1 MPSDLVVQ
9 EVKRAPVLS
18 FVPRIRGARDVVK
31 LTAAGFQQ
39 RAQSFRAKPDPSF
52 TLQEYMK
59 GDTEVH
65 PYLDWDCKYGEV
77 LKDELAEAEEKKQ
90 LADFQ
95 AIVTRLFPTAARVV
109 YAQRHG
115 VIGDPGDETREWKW
129 KVSYRAWV
137 LGIKTT
143 VEKLPVY
150 IRRVLG
156 MGAKDNHSHLD
167 LSVYK
172 SKEQLLGVVY
182 SCKDIDKVPR
192 YLTPLDKTESLENF
206 LAQNVSEEDVPLAMS
221 EGSLVAGLGSGK
233 AGGGASKP
241 KTEKKKKSAKNDNKG
256 EGSLESIESL
266 EVAEEAVETLSG
278 AKYASVFGTATK
290 YFGKQY
296 RMQEKLRVVQ
306 VNRKD
311 KYLVF
316 PTTKKWCFIKED
328 EHAGNNPYIVITDR
342 GSRWKC
348 FDEECKKAGEVKL
361 IPFAEL
367 PKELRDLYAET
378 FYGAIDNGLMTEA
391 KVECCKNIVD
401 NFPEESADSLDV
413 MRYSNMLT
421 TLAKTQTCKKCKS
434 GKMQFEHHFKG
445 WQLTCNDCQ
454 HRWPTTAVPI
464 EEVDFPKLCAV
475 LTQLNIGTLNITNNN
490 ITNNIYNGTQVD
502 FYADFSGDDL
512 IVFHAD
518 EKMNGLFIG
527 ALQGTDNTL
536 SLFATEY
543 FKDRFHCTDER
554 LWYEFAGHC
563 WSDRSADLAYKEA
576 LCEATFLGYFRQVA
590 LYYEQLPLQNDEIK
604 RKARMVRKLCVALED
619 GKQRDKVVTDSIMKF
634 HKRRPKFAD
643 ELNTQNIMVF
653 EDGVFDFEK
662 FTFGPGNPDVA
673 ITMCVP
679 QPFVPYDPDDE
690 KTKLLVRFM
699 EDILPNE
706 AVRTYTLMVLG
717 LCLTLDT
724 SQQYFWI
731 FSGSGSN
738 GKGRLMSLLE
748 ECLGPYHQA
757 ISPALITR
765 KREEASS
772 ANEALMSL
780 RSVRLAVFQ
789 EPESGEI
796 VQAGTIKTL
805 TGEDTLS
812 TRQNYGHQVKFRP
825 KFKSIMVCNEMP
837 KISETNL
844 AVTRRIRCV
853 HFPTS
858 FVENPTQP
866 HERKIDVG
874 LDKKLKAA
882 SSHFIGILVHYYQLY
897 LRVGLQVPDD
907 VLAFTKKYQDDSDI
921 VQIFLQ
927 EHLERRLTDGVPSR
941 QCAVEQQTAV
951 NRFKTWYRGEKRTVA
966 PKTMVEKLKEALG
979 TVTDTTLCRETWI
992 SLTGYQPPEGKG
1004 TEKRVKLY
1012 GYYGWAW
1019 IRD

>member
-1 MPSDLVVQ
+1 ML
-9 EVKRAPVLS
+9 
-18 FVPRIRGARDVVK
+18 
-31 LTAAGFQQ
+31 
-39 RAQSFRAKPDPSF
+39 FRS
-52 TLQEYMK
+52 QEYMK

-391 KVECCKNIVD
+391 KVECCKNIVE
-401 NFPEESADSLDV
+401 NFPEETADNLDV
-413 MRYSNMLT
+413 NQMGTLLT
-421 TLAKTQTCKKCKS
+421 TLAKSQTCKRCKS
-434 GKMQFEHHFKG
+434 GKIQFEHQLSG
-445 WQLTCNDCQ
+445 WQLMCNDC
-454 HRWPTTAVPI
+454 HRSWPSHPVPFR
-464 EEVDFPKLCAV
+464 EVDFPKLCAV
-475 LTQLNIGTLNITNNN
+475 LTQLHIGTVNINN
-490 ITNNIYNGTQVD
+490 INNVTNIYNGAQVD
-502 FYADFSGDDL
+502 FYADFSS
-512 IVFHAD
+512 D
-518 EKMNGLFIG
+518 ELVIFENNQHLNGLFIG

-536 SLFATEY
+536 SRFATEY
-543 FKDRFHCTDER
+543 FKDLFHCTSEKK
-554 LWYEFAGHC
+554 WYRFIGHC
-563 WSDRSADLAYKEA
+563 WSDDAAELAYKEA
-576 LCEATFLGYFRQVA
+576 LTKDDFLQAFRRVA
-590 LYYEQLPLQNDEIK
+590 IHFENIPVQNDDVK

-619 GKQRDKVVTDSIMKF
+619 GKQREKIVTDSIMKF
-634 HKRRPKFAD
+634 HERRPDFA
-643 ELNTQNIMVF
+643 EKLNTQNIMVF
-653 EDGVFDFEK
+653 KDGVFSFET
-662 FTFGPGNPDVA
+662 FTFEDGHPDVA
-673 ITMCVP
+673 VTMKVP
-679 QPFVPYDPDDE
+679 QPYIPYDSE
-690 KTKLLVRFM
+690 HEHTKFLERFM
-699 EDILPNE
+699 EDILPDSS
-706 AVRTYTLMVLG
+706 VRVYMLKVMG
-717 LCLTLDT
+717 ICLTLDT
-724 SQQYFWI
+724 SLQLFWVLT
-731 FSGSGSN
+731 GSGSN
-738 GKGRLMSLLE
+738 GKGRLMNLLE
-748 ECLGPYHQA
+748 ECLGDYYQA
-757 ISPALITR
+757 VSPAMLTR
-765 KREEASS
+765 KRESANE
-772 ANEALMSL
+772 ANEALMAL
-780 RSVRLAVFQ
+780 VKARLAVFQ
-789 EPESGEI
+789 EPEAGEI
-796 VQAGTIKTL
+796 IQAGTVKAI

-812 TRQNYGHQVKFRP
+812 SRVNYGKQTKFRP
-825 KFKSIMVCNEMP
+825 KFKSFLVANDLP
-837 KISETNL
+837 ATSEATVAL
-844 AVTRRIRCV
+844 FRRIRIIN
-853 HFPTS
+853 FPTS
-858 FVENPTQP
+858 FVEEPTLP
-866 HERKIDVG
+866 HERKIDFH
-874 LDKKLKAA
+874 LDAKLKAA
-882 SSHFIGILVHYYQLY
+882 APYFIGILIEYY
-897 LRVGLQVPDD
+897 RRFKAEGLQEPVS
-907 VLAFTKKYQDDSDI
+907 VKESTKKYQSDNDLI
-921 VQIFLQ
+921 AAFKN
-927 EHLERRLTDGVPSR
+927 EYLEPVLVNGKPSR
-941 QCAVEQQTAV
+941 ESAIEHQAAKR
-951 NRFKTWYRGEKRTVA
+951 RFISNFGGKPP
-966 PKTMVEKLKEALG
+966 PKTLVDKFLETFGEPDKTTKSHDQYVAMVGEEPNGKAANGKYNFK
-979 TVTDTTLCRETWI
+979 
-992 SLTGYQPPEGKG
+992 GYF
-1004 TEKRVKLY
+1004 
-1012 GYYGWAW
+1012 GWRWKA
-1019 IRD
+1019 